1 MSRMIQI
8 RHVPEDIHR
17 RLKAQASL
25 EGMTLSDY
33 LLREVTRLSAQ
44 PTLEEIRSRLAE
56 LSPVK
61 TRVPVAAML
70 RQERERR

>member
-1 MSRMIQI
+1 MIQI
-8 RHVPEDIHR
+8 RHVPDDIHR
-17 RLKAQASL
+17 RLKTQASL

-33 LLREVTRLSAQ
+33 LLREVTRLSEQ
-44 PTLEEIRSRLAE
+44 PTREEIRSRLAQ

-61 TRVPVAAML
+61 TRIPVAAML